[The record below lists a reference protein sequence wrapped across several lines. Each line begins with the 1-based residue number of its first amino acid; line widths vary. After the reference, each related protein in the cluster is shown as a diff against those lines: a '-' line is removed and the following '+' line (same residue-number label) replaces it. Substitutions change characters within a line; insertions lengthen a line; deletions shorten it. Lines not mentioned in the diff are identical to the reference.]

1 MSDDKR
7 PDPDALLEALKREET
22 KQQRGKLKIFLGMSA
37 GVGKTYAMLEAA
49 QQRLADGIDVVVG
62 YVETHKRVETEA
74 LLEGLPVIP
83 RHKLDYRGSTL
94 EEMDVDAILA
104 RKPQLVLVDELAH
117 TNVPGTR
124 HPKRYQDVLDL
135 LTAGMDVYTTVN
147 VQHFESRADAVRQIT
162 GITVHETVPDM
173 LIDIANDI
181 ELIDLEPEEL
191 LKRLAEGK
199 VYTPDRAELAVK
211 NFFRKG
217 NLTALRE
224 MALRLTAE
232 RVDQEMQDYMQIKRI
247 SGPWKSAERLMVAVS
262 PSPLSGRLVRWTRR
276 VAYNLKAPWLAV
288 FVEPTQPLPDYQK
301 TQLTRNLSLVHKL
314 GGEVVTTS
322 GNDVVETLMR
332 VARQRNVTQIVIGK
346 PAHNRLQELLR
357 GGSVVNQLVHASGE
371 IDVYVV
377 TGDKE
382 EESERPLLPRPQ
394 LSSGPNQYLVALL
407 VVLAAV
413 GICYVISVSSVSV
426 VVGYQEVALILL
438 LVMVLLANFLGRGPI
453 LVAATLS
460 ALLWNYLFIP
470 PRFTLFITSLRDILI
485 FGLYFLVALVTGNL
499 TARQRAQA
507 KALRLR
513 EERMSAFS
521 TMAQEVAHAL
531 TLNDVLR
538 TAVEQVSQVFDAEIA
553 ILLPDATGH
562 LSNTLH
568 EKSTLN
574 LDQKEW
580 SVATWA
586 FEHGQTAGRFTETLP
601 TAIAQYVPLVTPGG
615 VVGVM
620 GILRSERPS
629 VDQEVLLNTFANHIA
644 LAVEHALLAETAQQT
659 AVLAESERLAST
671 LLDSVSQELRTPIA
685 AIREAATVLMDA
697 HKKGNEEAE
706 LAYGDEIQAEATQLT
721 RVVDNLLDMTRLES
735 GHLQLNLGWHSVSDL
750 VSQSIRRVE
759 KELATHDLVV
769 DVPADLPVV
778 QMDSVLME
786 QVLVNLL
793 HNSAMHAPK
802 GVRVC
807 VTARVEGLEL
817 VVSVADRG
825 PGLPPADLNRVFEKF
840 YRAPGSA
847 PGGTGLGLSICR
859 GLVEAHGGTISA
871 ENRPHGGAR
880 FTVRLPI
887 DGGSSPSPKARSLDI
902 PMEIHGRPTSPFHV
916 DTS

>member
-1 MSDDKR
+1 MNDDRR
-7 PDPDALLEALKREET
+7 PDPDALLEMLKREEA

-49 QQRLADGIDVVVG
+49 QQRLTDGVDVVVG
-62 YVETHKRVETEA
+62 YVETHKRAETEA
-74 LLEGLPVIP
+74 LIKGLPVVP
-83 RHKLDYRGSTL
+83 RQKLEYRGSIL

-104 RKPQLVLVDELAH
+104 RRPQLVLVDELAH
-117 TNVPGTR
+117 TNTSGTR

-135 LTAGMDVYTTVN
+135 LTAGIDVYTTVN
-147 VQHFESRADAVRQIT
+147 VQHFESRADAVQQIT
-162 GITVHETVPDM
+162 GITVRETVPDM

-191 LKRLAEGK
+191 LKRLADGK
-199 VYTPDRAELAVK
+199 VYTPERAELAAK

-262 PSPLSGRLVRWTRR
+262 PSPLSERLVRWTRR
-276 VAYNLKAPWLAV
+276 MAYNLKAPWLAV
-288 FVEPTQPLPDYQK
+288 FVEPTQPLSDGQK
-301 TQLTRNLSLVHKL
+301 TQLARNLSLVHKL

-322 GNDVVETLMR
+322 GSDVVATLMR

-346 PAHNRLQELLR
+346 PARNQLQELLR
-357 GGSVVNQLVHASGE
+357 GGSVVNQLVHASGK

-382 EESERPLLPRPQ
+382 EESERPLVIRPRLQ
-394 LSSGPNQYLVALL
+394 SGPNQYVVAFL
-407 VVLAAV
+407 VVIAVV
-413 GICYVISVSSVSV
+413 GICYFISTTTVSV
-426 VVGYQEVALILL
+426 VIGYQEVALILL
-438 LVMVLLANFLGRGPI
+438 LMIVLLANFLGRGPI
-453 LVAATLS
+453 LLVAMLS

-470 PRFTLFITSLRDILI
+470 PRYTLFISSLRDILI
-485 FGLYFLVALVTGNL
+485 FGLYFIVALVTGNL

-507 KALRLR
+507 KALQLR

-521 TMAQEVAHAL
+521 TMAQEVAHAV
-531 TLNDVLR
+531 TLDDVLR
-538 TAVEQVSQVFDAEIA
+538 TAVEQVSQVLEAEIA

-562 LSNTLH
+562 LSSTPRL
-568 EKSTLN
+568 KSTLA
-574 LDQKEW
+574 LDQKEL

-586 FEHGQTAGRFTETLP
+586 FEHGQSSGRFTDTLP
-601 TAIAQYVPLVTPGG
+601 TATAHYVPLVTPGG

-620 GILRSERPS
+620 GIRRAEQLS
-629 VDQEVLLNTFANHIA
+629 VDQDVLLNTFANHIA
-644 LAVEHALLAETAQQT
+644 LAVERALLEETARHT
-659 AVLAESERLAST
+659 AVLAESEQLAST

-685 AIREAATVLMDA
+685 AIREAATALIDA
-697 HKKGNEEAE
+697 HQKGDEEAE
-706 LAYGDEIQAEATQLT
+706 LAYDDEIQAEATQLT

-750 VSQSIRRVE
+750 VSQGVKRAE
-759 KELATHDLVV
+759 KELANHDLII
-769 DVPADLPVV
+769 DVPADLPAVR
-778 QMDSVLME
+778 MDLILME

-793 HNSAMHAPK
+793 HNAATYTPP
-802 GVRVC
+802 GVRVR
-807 VTARVEGLEL
+807 VTARVEGSEL
-817 VVSVADRG
+817 VLSVADRG

-871 ENRPHGGAR
+871 ENRASHRGTR
-880 FTVRLPI
+880 FTIRLPI
-887 DGGSSPSPKARSLDI
+887 AGASDPSTNTQTL
-902 PMEIHGRPTSPFHV
+902 
-916 DTS
+916 